1 MDRRRWFPRVVA
13 LLLLPCLVHCA
24 GAGVEG
30 PARPPEKREA
40 AVLTLPHRLD
50 PESDGALAFPPTKSE
65 LVPNESLERL
75 GFSVAGRAPRVVAPS
90 LDGDGRFS
98 VVGRSL
104 RISLDDS
111 VEGASGDASG
121 FVKLSP
127 QVPFE
132 ARWVSPSELEV
143 TLTSQPDPALG
154 FTLSVGPFGG
164 TLPPWTGTFHAQ
176 PSVRLAGKELG
187 YVPAAGRVR
196 PVVLTPSSYRDVG
209 RNESLRVLF
218 DQPVELGLARKL
230 VSLRDKRG
238 ELSFT
243 LDHVRDKTL
252 DGVAVPP
259 RHVVLVRPTSP
270 LPIGAELTLAVKTQ
284 SDEDASFAKVGSW
297 TVAGAFAAVNVGCGY
312 GWSDAPCSTS
322 GGRLL
327 MEDRAFHVTFTT
339 PVDGYGDTLKRHVTI
354 VPAVK
359 GLQVYGESWSSP
371 RLVFQGDFAP
381 STSYQVVLSG
391 LVDRYGQKLR
401 APFSFT
407 VATRPEDASLAAPER
422 LVTLDQATLRGFPV
436 TTRNVLEAELLL
448 WAVGS
453 DGPALEAALGRARSH
468 EPPEIMPT
476 SVVRVSPASSGG
488 ARDAM
493 TTTRVD
499 LSKLVEPGKSYLA
512 SVRATAYVPGTR
524 AFEHAA
530 GSEASKP
537 PVALLHG
544 SGPAALAVHAHVLPT
559 GALVRVGR
567 LVSGEAVP
575 GAELRLTAD
584 AASPAAVAD
593 ASGMAWISGNPTR
606 LWASAGAERVLLPL
620 DQGGME
626 ADEAY
631 PELARGAGSSLSDT
645 RALVLSD
652 RGIYRPGSRVS
663 LKGLVRSV
671 AGDKLAPVASREVRV
686 VDLGPDGERVEVA
699 RGRTNDLGAFGASF
713 DLAEAAPLGRHTLR
727 LEAMEQE
734 EPALAT
740 AEVRVA
746 EFEPPRFTV
755 DVSAKAA
762 GKGANEGVE
771 ADVLGRYLFG
781 AAMAGASATW
791 TVSRRPAELPEGNLA
806 ARGLLFAAER
816 SWWDEE
822 ESDALTKSGSGV
834 LDPSGT
840 LHFAQPI
847 PWGKDGTPERIT
859 VEADVTDAS
868 YRHVAART
876 TVLRHA
882 APRYAGLRVARSW
895 LGVGE
900 DVPVELGVVDTEG
913 KTVVGKP
920 VSAVLSRVTW
930 RYAKRRGPSGS
941 AVWEWSAERRP
952 AGRCEVTSALEP
964 VTCKLH
970 VSQEGSYE
978 LAAMTEGRRGGSVS
992 VWAWSDGEEGTP
1004 FPTRGRQLPLSLDKT
1019 RYQPGETAR
1028 VFAPSP
1034 FADATAILTVEQGG
1048 LVAHETRR
1056 VRGGG
1061 VVFDVPV
1068 SAASAPWV
1076 HATLTLLPMGAK
1088 GDTVGEQRVGAVRIP
1103 VSVDGA
1109 RLDLAVTTDRPTYGP
1124 GEEVRV
1130 AVDARAGKA
1139 GVAGADVLVYAVDE
1153 GVLRLTSYEVPDPVS
1168 GLRPG
1173 RALDFRAIDSREG
1186 LAELLSA
1193 RHVAGD
1199 GGGPEV
1205 GAMSETRKRFV
1216 ETAAWL
1222 PDLRT
1227 DANGHVE
1234 ARFRL
1239 PDNLT
1244 TFRVMAFV
1252 VDGDGRGGSVSSKLT
1267 VQKPLLV
1274 SPIVPRFALRGD
1286 KLELAAQVASSAD
1299 VPVRAIVRLG
1309 DESRPVTLPPRG
1321 QLRVPFAFTAS
1332 RSGTQR
1338 LRFSVLDESGSERDA
1353 AEVALAVD
1361 EPGIEERPHLAGA
1374 FVGER
1379 GIALAVPASV
1389 LLRGEESLQLLVGE
1403 HLYPELGE
1411 RLRYLLGYPH
1421 GCVEQTTSSTLPL
1434 LAARDILPRIGVAAM
1449 SRGELDTR
1457 IRAGLERLGTMRT
1470 PSGGLAYWPG
1480 GAEPNVYGTAYAA
1493 RAFALAKKAG
1503 VAVPEDVWD
1512 GMVQYL
1518 RGELL
1523 GSDVR
1528 PEVQS
1533 AIAQTLAEMG
1543 MLEAGTADALFD
1555 RAEGQT
1561 VFGTASLAL
1570 ALSALPGQHERVEKL
1585 LDGVEAALDE
1595 RGALRGSVGHD
1606 DFYYYGSTTR
1616 TRSQAA
1622 IALAE
1627 LRPTSRLLPPLLGD
1641 LAQRL
1646 DGYTTQ
1652 STAYSLLALATHLR
1666 NTPASGARVRA
1677 YLDDQELT
1685 AAEELGAGGLRFSVP
1700 LTTLRGRAAALR
1712 LVAEGASPISY
1723 QLTASWRRP
1732 FAGDTKVAAGHEQ
1745 AGPEVHRLITDP
1757 AGNPV
1762 DLTRL
1767 DAGALVRVALLVRLP
1782 SALPRERRGYLA
1794 LTDRLP
1800 AGLEAV
1806 DPELASSA
1814 SVAEVGPKHPF
1825 SELLRWGAGEP
1836 SHVELRDDR
1845 VSLYFDR
1852 VNDDTFAATYL
1863 ARATT
1868 PGTFVMPP
1876 AMAELMYEPESGGW
1890 SEALQVTVR

>member
-1 MDRRRWFPRVVA
+1 MDRRRLFPRVVA
-13 LLLLPCLVHCA
+13 LLLLPCVVHCA

-30 PARPPEKREA
+30 SARPPDKREA
-40 AVLTLPHRLD
+40 AALTLPHRLD
-50 PESDGALAFPPTKSE
+50 ATSTGALVFPPAKSA
-65 LVPNESLERL
+65 LVPNESLEKL

-90 LDGDGRFS
+90 LDGDGRF
-98 VVGRSL
+98 VFVGRSL
-104 RISLDDS
+104 RISLDDAAKD
-111 VEGASGDASG
+111 ASGDASA

-127 QVPFE
+127 AVPFE
-132 ARWVSPSELEV
+132 ARWVTPSELEL
-143 TLTSQPDPALG
+143 TLKTQPDPALG

-164 TLPPWTGTFHAQ
+164 NLPPWTGMFHAQ

-187 YVPAAGRVR
+187 YVPSAGHVR
-196 PVVLTPSSYRDVG
+196 PVVLAPSSYREVG
-209 RNESLRVLF
+209 RHESLRVLF
-218 DQPVELGLARKL
+218 DQAVDLGLARKL
-230 VSLRDKRG
+230 ISLRDKQG
-238 ELSFT
+238 EYSFVV
-243 LDHVRDKTL
+243 DYARDKTFE
-252 DGVAVPP
+252 GVVVPA
-259 RHVVLVRPTSP
+259 RHAIVVRPASP
-270 LPIGAELTLAVKTQ
+270 LPIGADVSLAVK
-284 SDEDASFAKVGSW
+284 SESADDGSFAKEGSW
-297 TVAGAFAAVNVGCGY
+297 TVAGAFAATGVGCGH
-312 GWSDAPCSTS
+312 GWSDSPCPTS

-327 MEDRAFHVTFTT
+327 LEDRAFHVLLTT
-339 PVDGYGDTLKRHVTI
+339 PVDGYGDALKKHVTV

-371 RLVFQGDFAP
+371 RLVIQGDFAP

-407 VATRPEDASLAAPER
+407 VATRPEDASLAAPEG
-422 LVTLDQATLRGFPV
+422 LVTLDQTTLRGFPV

-453 DGPALEAALGRARSH
+453 DGAALEAALGRARSH
-468 EPPEIMPT
+468 ELPEGAPT
-476 SVVRVSPASSGG
+476 SVLRVSPREQ
-488 ARDAM
+488 RDG
-493 TTTRVD
+493 TSTTRVD
-499 LSKLVEPGKSYLA
+499 LSKLIEPGKSYLA
-512 SVRATAYVPGTR
+512 SVRATAYLPGTR

-544 SGPAALAVHAHVLPT
+544 SGPAALAVHAHVLPS

-567 LVSGEAVP
+567 LVSGEPVP

-593 ASGMAWISGNPTR
+593 ASGMAWIPGNPTR

-620 DQGGME
+620 DEGGMNAE
-626 ADEAY
+626 EAY
-631 PELARGAGSSLSDT
+631 PELARGAAAGLSDT
-645 RALVLSD
+645 RALVLTD

-663 LKGLVRSV
+663 WKGLVRTL
-671 AGDKLAPVASREVRV
+671 AGDKLVPAPSREVRV

-699 RGRTNDLGAFGASF
+699 RGSTNALGALAASF
-713 DLAEAAPLGRHTLR
+713 DLPAAASLGRHTLR
-727 LEAMEQE
+727 LEAAEQE

-740 AEVRVA
+740 TELRVA

-755 DVSAKAA
+755 DVTAKAS
-762 GKGANEGVE
+762 GKGASQGIE
-771 ADVLGRYLFG
+771 ADVVGRYLFG
-781 AAMAGASATW
+781 AAMAGASVTW
-791 TVSRRPAELPEGNLA
+791 SVSRKPAELPEGNLA
-806 ARGLLFAAER
+806 ARGLLFTAEE
-816 SWWDEE
+816 SWWDEDE
-822 ESDALTKSGSGV
+822 GDALTKSGSGA
-834 LDPSGT
+834 LDASGT
-840 LHFAQPI
+840 LHFTQPI
-847 PWGKDGTPERIT
+847 PWGAKPSPERIT

-868 YRHVAART
+868 YRHVAARA

-913 KTVVGKP
+913 KTVAGRA
-920 VSAVLSRVTW
+920 VSAVLSRISW

-978 LAAMTEGRRGGSVS
+978 LVATTEGRAGGSVS
-992 VWAWSDGEEGTP
+992 VWAWADGEEGTP

-1019 RYQPGETAR
+1019 RYQPGDTAR

-1048 LVAHETRR
+1048 LVAHETKR

-1109 RLDLAVTTDRPTYGP
+1109 RLDLAVTTDRPSYGP

-1130 AVDARAGKA
+1130 AVDARLGKA

-1153 GVLRLTSYEVPDPVS
+1153 GVLRLTSYEVPDPVT

-1173 RALDFRAIDSREG
+1173 RALGFRAVDSREG
-1186 LAELLSA
+1186 LAELLSL

-1222 PDLRT
+1222 PELRT

-1252 VDGDGRGGSVSSKLT
+1252 VDGEGRGGSVSSKLT

-1299 VPVRAIVRLG
+1299 VPVHAMVRLG
-1309 DESRPVTLPPRG
+1309 AESRSVTLPARG
-1321 QLRVPFAFTAS
+1321 QLRVPFAFTAA

-1338 LRFSVLDESGSERDA
+1338 LRFSVLDEGGTERDA
-1353 AEVALAVD
+1353 AEVPLVID
-1361 EPGIEERPHLAGA
+1361 EPGIDERPRLAGA
-1374 FVGER
+1374 FSGER
-1379 GIALAVPASV
+1379 DIALAIPASV
-1389 LLRGEESLQLLVGE
+1389 LLRGDETLQLLVGE

-1434 LAARDILPRIGVAAM
+1434 LAARDILPRIGVPSL

-1503 VAVPEDVWD
+1503 IAVPEDVWD
-1512 GMVQYL
+1512 DMVSYL

-1523 GSDVR
+1523 GSDVP

-1543 MLEAGTADALFD
+1543 SLEAGTADALFD
-1555 RAEGQT
+1555 RAAGQT
-1561 VFGTASLAL
+1561 VFGAASLAL

-1595 RGALRGSVGHD
+1595 RGALRGSVGSD

-1627 LRPTSRLLPPLLGD
+1627 LRPTSRLLLPLLGE
-1641 LAQRL
+1641 LAHGIE
-1646 DGYTTQ
+1646 GYTTQ
-1652 STAYSLLALATHLR
+1652 ATAYSLLALATHLR
-1666 NTPASGARVRA
+1666 STPESGTRVRA
-1677 YLDDQELT
+1677 YLDGLELT
-1685 AAEELGAGGLRFSVP
+1685 PSEQLGAGGLGFSVS
-1700 LTTLRGRAAALR
+1700 LSELRGRAAALR
-1712 LVAEGASPISY
+1712 LVAEGERAISY
-1723 QLTASWRRP
+1723 QLAASWRRP
-1732 FAGDTKVAAGHEQ
+1732 FVSDAKVAAGHET

-1757 AGNPV
+1757 SGNPL
-1762 DLTRL
+1762 DLSRL
-1767 DAGALVRVALLVRLP
+1767 EAGALVRVALLVRLP
-1782 SALPRERRGYLA
+1782 SGLASDRRGYLA

-1814 SVAEVGPKHPF
+1814 AVAEVGPKHPF
-1825 SELLRWGAGEP
+1825 SELLRWGAGDP

-1845 VSLYFDR
+1845 VNLYFDR
-1852 VNDDTFAATYL
+1852 VNDDTLAATYL

-1890 SEALQVTVR
+1890 SEALLVTVR